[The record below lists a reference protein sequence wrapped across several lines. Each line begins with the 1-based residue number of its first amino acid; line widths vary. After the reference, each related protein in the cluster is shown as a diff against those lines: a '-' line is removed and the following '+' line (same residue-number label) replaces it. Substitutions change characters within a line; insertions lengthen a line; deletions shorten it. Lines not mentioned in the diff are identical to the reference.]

1 MPVEV
6 SVLSVKG
13 HPPAEVMDASF
24 DQEGGTIGRL
34 PEKKDNHL
42 FLPDPNR
49 YISRIHAKISYKNG
63 QFYLIDSSIDG
74 TYLRNRDTCIHGA
87 SARIADGDRIWIGD
101 YELVV
106 RIHSADFLD
115 ATASA
120 PNVHDPTQAIDI
132 QEELTPSETDTPWW
146 SNANRENANDHDR
159 MSDTGH
165 QQSNTPL
172 DDAFSPPDVM
182 DERGQAE
189 QIPTD
194 FNFEEL
200 IQGIDSSTGQHR
212 TTADD
217 AAADGG
223 HEPGRD
229 RPAKKNH
236 RSAGAGTFP
245 KDQWFTEKDDQRK
258 PVPPATADLH
268 GSPDPFKHYEKPGKT
283 NPPPFQAADA
293 APVFQQQTDGD
304 LFHIFLEA
312 AGIKDT
318 NRYPKDDLP
327 HLMRS
332 MGVVFR
338 EMVTGLVLLLKGR
351 AEQKVQLRMSTTQMM
366 PADNNPLKFFDD
378 IDETIEQ
385 LLTGDKPGFVD
396 PQTAVRE
403 GFAEIQNHHIAMTA
417 GIQAAVIHLIEKF
430 DPLRFSEQN
439 KEGSVFS
446 KKAKLWDAFQKAY
459 AEIAHTAL
467 DDFFGEALSR
477 AYEAQLSKLQHPSED
492 LNGTQKE

>member
-13 HPPAEVMDASF
+13 HPPAEVIDASF
-24 DQEGGTIGRL
+24 DQDGGTIGRL
-34 PEKKDNHL
+34 SEKKDNHL
-42 FLPDPNR
+42 FLPDPAR
-49 YISRIHAKISYKNG
+49 YISRIHAKISYKDG
-63 QFYLIDSSIDG
+63 HFYLTDSSIDG
-74 TYLRNRDTCIHGA
+74 TYLRNRDICIHGD
-87 SARIADGDRIWIGD
+87 SARITDGDHIWIGD
-101 YELVV
+101 YELIVK
-106 RIHSADFLD
+106 IHSADFLD

-120 PNVHDPTQAIDI
+120 PNVHDPTQAMDI
-132 QEELTPSETDTPWW
+132 QKELTPSEADTPWW
-146 SNANRENANDHDR
+146 SDVNEENANDHDW
-159 MSDTGH
+159 MSGTSN

-172 DDAFSPPDVM
+172 DEAFSPPDVI
-182 DERGQAE
+182 DERAQAK

-200 IQGIDSSTGQHR
+200 IQGIDSPPGQNSTPS
-212 TTADD
+212 DD
-217 AAADGG
+217 AAADGEHDSG
-223 HEPGRD
+223 HD
-229 RPAKKNH
+229 RPAN
-236 RSAGAGTFP
+236 
-245 KDQWFTEKDDQRK
+245 ERK
-258 PVPPATADLH
+258 
-268 GSPDPFKHYEKPGKT
+268 
-283 NPPPFQAADA
+283 
-293 APVFQQQTDGD
+293 QTDGN
-304 LFHIFLEA
+304 LFHLFLEA
-312 AGIKDT
+312 AGITDK
-318 NRYPKDDLP
+318 NRYQQEDIP
-327 HLMRS
+327 HLMHT

-351 AEQKVQLRMSTTQMM
+351 AEQKIQLRMSTTRMM

-396 PQTAVRE
+396 PQTAVRQ
-403 GFAEIQNHHIAMTA
+403 GFAEIRNHHIAMTA
-417 GIQAAVIHLIEKF
+417 GIQAAVIHLIEQF

-439 KEGSVFS
+439 KDSAVFS

-492 LNGTQKE
+492 LNGTQKDELEKSRRSDGLVRSPRSRLANPEE